1 MSVSS
6 FDARVMSGSF
16 VIFSSVNSIFATLI
30 SSDTCPTNSKAQSC
44 HIVEAKLALV
54 TQGGG
59 EGQDND
65 TVIERAYTAVK
76 LALLALDGGQ
86 DRVRLHYLGNNPMSL
101 ASKLSKR
108 VDYDISDEDISGIFA
123 VIFVV
128 VFICGLL
135 AMVAFLV
142 SILYDRAR
150 RKAYRR
156 NRASDED
163 VDGKSSTGVPS
174 TIEVTLS
181 ASRDDEMNMAELG
194 ISSPNR
200 CTNENT
206 EPRGK
211 HDPNWCRFI
220 FLESL
225 ALGTVPEEESSI

>member
-128 VFICGLL
+128 VSSAVCWRWLP
-135 AMVAFLV
+135 FL
-142 SILYDRAR
+142 S
-150 RKAYRR
+150 
-156 NRASDED
+156 
-163 VDGKSSTGVPS
+163 PFCM
-174 TIEVTLS
+174 IEQD
-181 ASRDDEMNMAELG
+181 AKHIDA
-194 ISSPNR
+194 I
-200 CTNENT
+200 
-206 EPRGK
+206 EPQTK
-211 HDPNWCRFI
+211 
-220 FLESL
+220 
-225 ALGTVPEEESSI
+225 T